1 MRTHETRTEGVL
13 DCTGALTVLA
23 TKLTAVAYNYQDGL
37 TLLEGKDEGAQAK
50 DEKERKELTE
60 EQRRREERTERSR
73 LEPRKA
79 ALVTMPSVLELMGY
93 LFCFGLHMTGPFF
106 EFTAYDDWTRRQGVR
121 CQTWHVLPCPCI
133 PCQQWIGGLA
143 ADATSISPGCLVM
156 SSPRTSPL
164 CAFPPIPF
172 RPHHLQIWSAGVKQP
187 PIRAPFCRAFIQ
199 GVLSAL
205 VFLLVSPSLDLTQI
219 SNLHKNRAH
228 PFHVRWLVAHHA
240 CIVWRFRA
248 YIVWSI
254 TEAAMITAGLGFTGW
269 ETPTGDPG
277 KAGDVKLN
285 GGKLEGAKGN
295 GKGGGDGD
303 VGKQEGD
310 RTCATPEG
318 EGRPLWYRAR
328 NVDILRVEFPTSCL
342 DFATKWNISYG
353 LWLRLYV
360 YERMVPP
367 GRKPTFVHML
377 ATMFVSAISHGL
389 NCGDFIF
396 FANWALVVA
405 SSKAI
410 YQLTAGIPKGTITH
424 HIVALLHTLYSIF
437 VSTYM
442 ASAFCTESA
451 TLTGKA
457 ETAGN
462 GGSEGEGIDG
472 EGGRVWENVA
482 KASTRRF
489 GQNEGEGEEV
499 RVVLYRDDAAWCPF
513 CQRVWLQLEEKRIPY
528 RVEKINLKCYGPK
541 PDWFLELVANG
552 MLPAVQLDG
561 RVITESVT
569 IMKEIEAAFPSHSP
583 LLPPPSDAHAAEAAE
598 QLMGLER
605 GLTGAWLKWTK
616 GKDAMR
622 WLAGG
627 DEEEGEG
634 RREFEAAM
642 DAMEE
647 ALVKSGGPYFLGKE
661 FSLVDVTHAPL
672 LERFAASA
680 PYWKGLTVRNNPRWP
695 ALSRWYDAMDA
706 RPAYLPL
713 KSDDFSITHSLV
725 PQIGP
730 VIASTNPTAVA
741 RRAFIDGW
749 DGTGAWDLPLGEEE
763 TAWGREDGTGGEGRR
778 AQREVVRAIVGN
790 HDRLVAFCL
799 RSLGDSAHVSAA
811 TTTGDAAGAM
821 GAGAASMSSQTHA
834 DQAEPQQQ
842 AITAE
847 CLAPAVSEALRHVAH
862 ALLVGTEAA
871 GPFPAVS
878 QSLQMISG
886 GSRSEDVR
894 AAGEERLVMAL
905 AYLRDRVG
913 VPRDLSYPAARQ
925 LRAHLQWVVRSLG
938 SPM

>member
-1 MRTHETRTEGVL
+1 
-13 DCTGALTVLA
+13 
-23 TKLTAVAYNYQDGL
+23 
-37 TLLEGKDEGAQAK
+37 
-50 DEKERKELTE
+50 
-60 EQRRREERTERSR
+60 
-73 LEPRKA
+73 
-79 ALVTMPSVLELMGY
+79 
-93 LFCFGLHMTGPFF
+93 
-106 EFTAYDDWTRRQGVR
+106 
-121 CQTWHVLPCPCI
+121 
-133 PCQQWIGGLA
+133 
-143 ADATSISPGCLVM
+143 
-156 SSPRTSPL
+156 
-164 CAFPPIPF
+164 
-172 RPHHLQIWSAGVKQP
+172 
-187 PIRAPFCRAFIQ
+187 
-199 GVLSAL
+199 
-205 VFLLVSPSLDLTQI
+205 
-219 SNLHKNRAH
+219 
-228 PFHVRWLVAHHA
+228 
-240 CIVWRFRA
+240 
-248 YIVWSI
+248 
-254 TEAAMITAGLGFTGW
+254 
-269 ETPTGDPG
+269 
-277 KAGDVKLN
+277 
-285 GGKLEGAKGN
+285 
-295 GKGGGDGD
+295 
-303 VGKQEGD
+303 
-310 RTCATPEG
+310 
-318 EGRPLWYRAR
+318 
-328 NVDILRVEFPTSCL
+328 
-342 DFATKWNISYG
+342 
-353 LWLRLYV
+353 
-360 YERMVPP
+360 
-367 GRKPTFVHML
+367 
-377 ATMFVSAISHGL
+377 
-389 NCGDFIF
+389 
-396 FANWALVVA
+396 
-405 SSKAI
+405 
-410 YQLTAGIPKGTITH
+410 
-424 HIVALLHTLYSIF
+424 
-437 VSTYM
+437 
-442 ASAFCTESA
+442 
-451 TLTGKA
+451 
-457 ETAGN
+457 
-462 GGSEGEGIDG
+462 
-472 EGGRVWENVA
+472 
-482 KASTRRF
+482 
-489 GQNEGEGEEV
+489 
-499 RVVLYRDDAAWCPF
+499 
-513 CQRVWLQLEEKRIPY
+513 
-528 RVEKINLKCYGPK
+528 
-541 PDWFLELVANG
+541 
-552 MLPAVQLDG
+552 
-561 RVITESVT
+561 
-569 IMKEIEAAFPSHSP
+569 MKEIEAAFPSHSP

-598 QLMGLER
+598 QMMGLER

-627 DEEEGEG
+627 SDEEEGEG

-661 FSLVDVTHAPL
+661 QFSLVDVTHAPL

-763 TAWGREDGTGGEGRR
+763 MAWGREDGTGGEGRR

-799 RSLGDSAHVSAA
+799 CSLGDSAHVSAA

>member
-1 MRTHETRTEGVL
+1 M
-13 DCTGALTVLA
+13 
-23 TKLTAVAYNYQDGL
+23 
-37 TLLEGKDEGAQAK
+37 LEQ
-50 DEKERKELTE
+50 
-60 EQRRREERTERSR
+60 
-73 LEPRKA
+73 
-79 ALVTMPSVLELMGY
+79 
-93 LFCFGLHMTGPFF
+93 
-106 EFTAYDDWTRRQGVR
+106 
-121 CQTWHVLPCPCI
+121 
-133 PCQQWIGGLA
+133 
-143 ADATSISPGCLVM
+143 
-156 SSPRTSPL
+156 
-164 CAFPPIPF
+164 
-172 RPHHLQIWSAGVKQP
+172 
-187 PIRAPFCRAFIQ
+187 
-199 GVLSAL
+199 
-205 VFLLVSPSLDLTQI
+205 
-219 SNLHKNRAH
+219 
-228 PFHVRWLVAHHA
+228 
-240 CIVWRFRA
+240 
-248 YIVWSI
+248 
-254 TEAAMITAGLGFTGW
+254 
-269 ETPTGDPG
+269 
-277 KAGDVKLN
+277 
-285 GGKLEGAKGN
+285 
-295 GKGGGDGD
+295 
-303 VGKQEGD
+303 
-310 RTCATPEG
+310 
-318 EGRPLWYRAR
+318 
-328 NVDILRVEFPTSCL
+328 
-342 DFATKWNISYG
+342 
-353 LWLRLYV
+353 
-360 YERMVPP
+360 
-367 GRKPTFVHML
+367 
-377 ATMFVSAISHGL
+377 
-389 NCGDFIF
+389 
-396 FANWALVVA
+396 
-405 SSKAI
+405 
-410 YQLTAGIPKGTITH
+410 
-424 HIVALLHTLYSIF
+424 
-437 VSTYM
+437 
-442 ASAFCTESA
+442 TESA

-528 RVEKINLKCYGPK
+528 RFPLSYRPPQGAVHLTQIPTVEKINLKCYGPK
-541 PDWFLELVANG
+541 PDWFLELVPNG

-622 WLAGG
+622 WLAVHRTGKASQCG
-627 DEEEGEG
+627 TTLAG
-634 RREFEAAM
+634 RR
-642 DAMEE
+642 
-647 ALVKSGGPYFLGKE
+647 SP
-661 FSLVDVTHAPL
+661 
-672 LERFAASA
+672 
-680 PYWKGLTVRNNPRWP
+680 
-695 ALSRWYDAMDA
+695 RWYDAMDA

-778 AQREVVRAIVGN
+778 AQREVVQAIVGN

>member
-1 MRTHETRTEGVL
+1 M
-13 DCTGALTVLA
+13 
-23 TKLTAVAYNYQDGL
+23 
-37 TLLEGKDEGAQAK
+37 LEQ
-50 DEKERKELTE
+50 
-60 EQRRREERTERSR
+60 
-73 LEPRKA
+73 
-79 ALVTMPSVLELMGY
+79 
-93 LFCFGLHMTGPFF
+93 
-106 EFTAYDDWTRRQGVR
+106 
-121 CQTWHVLPCPCI
+121 
-133 PCQQWIGGLA
+133 
-143 ADATSISPGCLVM
+143 
-156 SSPRTSPL
+156 
-164 CAFPPIPF
+164 
-172 RPHHLQIWSAGVKQP
+172 
-187 PIRAPFCRAFIQ
+187 
-199 GVLSAL
+199 
-205 VFLLVSPSLDLTQI
+205 
-219 SNLHKNRAH
+219 
-228 PFHVRWLVAHHA
+228 
-240 CIVWRFRA
+240 
-248 YIVWSI
+248 
-254 TEAAMITAGLGFTGW
+254 
-269 ETPTGDPG
+269 
-277 KAGDVKLN
+277 
-285 GGKLEGAKGN
+285 
-295 GKGGGDGD
+295 
-303 VGKQEGD
+303 
-310 RTCATPEG
+310 
-318 EGRPLWYRAR
+318 
-328 NVDILRVEFPTSCL
+328 
-342 DFATKWNISYG
+342 
-353 LWLRLYV
+353 
-360 YERMVPP
+360 
-367 GRKPTFVHML
+367 
-377 ATMFVSAISHGL
+377 
-389 NCGDFIF
+389 
-396 FANWALVVA
+396 
-405 SSKAI
+405 
-410 YQLTAGIPKGTITH
+410 
-424 HIVALLHTLYSIF
+424 
-437 VSTYM
+437 
-442 ASAFCTESA
+442 TESA

-541 PDWFLELVANG
+541 PDWFLELVPNG

-661 FSLVDVTHAPL
+661 
-672 LERFAASA
+672 
-680 PYWKGLTVRNNPRWP
+680 KGLTVRNNPRWP

-730 VIASTNPTAVA
+730 VIASTNPTAVV

-886 GSRSEDVR
+886 GSRSS
-894 AAGEERLVMAL
+894 AH
-905 AYLRDRVG
+905 
-913 VPRDLSYPAARQ
+913 AARGICAGSSWDSVRVEAGR
-925 LRAHLQWVVRSLG
+925 RAG
-938 SPM
+938 P